1 MTLQTEQDNRI
12 RETTIEQQLKWHLV
26 SNHFPPIS
34 PRMVRTC
41 IEAIDACNA
50 YNHTKLIS
58 LPSGTG
64 YKGLTAATAGD
75 IARECNLDQWTING

>member
-1 MTLQTEQDNRI
+1 MTMQTDI
-12 RETTIEQQLKWHLV
+12 RLISSELTIKQQLRWHLV

-34 PRMVRTC
+34 ATMAEACV
-41 IEAIDACNA
+41 EAIDACNA